1 MSRFIDSLKARLR
14 SGDMLVTIVAINVA
28 VFVVLH
34 LIGIGML
41 LTRQQAEPAAWLGFF
56 ADANFT
62 RRPWGLITYMFT
74 HYDLLHLLFNMLWL
88 WWFGKIFLELFSAK
102 QMLAMYLYGGLGGAA
117 LYAAMTAIFPALSG
131 GYLIGASAAVIAV
144 FIAVALRIPDYEIG
158 LLFFGAVKLKWIA
171 VAMIA
176 LDILMPDGNIGGHIS
191 HLGGAVVALLFHL
204 GMKRNIDIT
213 RPLNA
218 AIDGCVNLFRRS
230 FAHRD
235 RQPRIKRAKGTKKR
249 EQASRERPSDID
261 EMDIILDKIKKSG
274 YAGLTDEEKEKLFS
288 VSSRLRQNH
297 DNG

>member
-1 MSRFIDSLKARLR
+1 MSRFIDTLKAWLR
-14 SGDMLVTIVAINVA
+14 SGDMLVTLVAINVA

-41 LTRQQAEPAAWLGFF
+41 FTRQQAEPAAWLGFF
-56 ADANFT
+56 AGTNFT

-158 LLFFGAVKLKWIA
+158 LLFFGTVKLKWIA

-213 RPLNA
+213 RPFNA
-218 AIDGCVNLFRRS
+218 AIDGCVNLFRRT

-235 RQPRIKRAKGTKKR
+235 RSPRIRRAKGTKER
-249 EQASRERPSDID
+249 ELASRERPSDID